1 MEKVKVMGCQ
11 EKGKTKQNKPWYA
24 VNLEDGRAPTG
35 FEDLSKFVN
44 QEIELDVFKNDKGYW
59 AYKPIKREAGA
70 APNLRVVAAE
80 CTSRAALCNPD
91 EINKILDIY
100 YQWLTKE

>member
-1 MEKVKVMGCQ
+1 MEKVKIAGCQ

-35 FEDLSKFVN
+35 FEDLSKFIG

-59 AYKPIKREAGA
+59 AFRMPKKEGA
-70 APNLRVVAAE
+70 PPNLRVEALKAAA
-80 CTSRAALCNPD
+80 SA
-91 EINKILDIY
+91 DISGEADHVITMADKLLI
-100 YQWLTKE
+100 WLKQE